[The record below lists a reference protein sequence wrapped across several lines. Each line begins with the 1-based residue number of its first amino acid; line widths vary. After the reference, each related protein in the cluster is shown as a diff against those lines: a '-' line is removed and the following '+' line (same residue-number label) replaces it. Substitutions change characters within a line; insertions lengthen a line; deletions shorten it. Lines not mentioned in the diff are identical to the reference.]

1 MADTAAGISVGA
13 GTEVFSFS
21 ASVTGPDVID
31 VTPINQ
37 ASGARVYEKAPIG
50 GSHEAT
56 ISAFGSVPAVGDSIT
71 ISAGGQS
78 LAGVVTSVTSTA
90 AVGDVA
96 RFEATMRG
104 PVSGAT
110 P

>member
-1 MADTAAGISVGA
+1 MADTAAGISIGA
-13 GTEVFSFS
+13 GTDVFSFS

-31 VTPINQ
+31 VTPISQ
-37 ASGARVYEKAPIG
+37 ASGARIFEKAPIG

-78 LAGVVTSVTSTA
+78 LLGIVTSVTSTA

-104 PVSGAT
+104 PVAT
-110 P
+110 VAP

>member
-1 MADTAAGISVGA
+1 MADTAANISIGT

-31 VTPINQ
+31 VTPISQ
-37 ASGARVYEKAPIG
+37 VSGKRVFQKAPIG

-56 ISAFGSVPAVGDSIT
+56 VSAYGTVPAVGDSVT

-78 LAGVVTSVTSTA
+78 LACVVTSVTSTA

-104 PVSGAT
+104 PA
-110 P
+110 

>member
-1 MADTAAGISVGA
+1 MADTAAGISIGA

-31 VTPINQ
+31 VTPISQ
-37 ASGARVYEKAPIG
+37 ASGARLFEKAPIG

-56 ISAFGSVPAVGDSIT
+56 ISAFGSVPSVGDSIT

-78 LAGVVTSVTSTA
+78 LAGFVTSVTSTA

-104 PVSGAT
+104 PIGS
-110 P
+110 

>member
-1 MADTAAGISVGA
+1 MADTAAGISIGA
-13 GTEVFSFS
+13 GTDVFSFS

-31 VTPINQ
+31 VTPLSQ
-37 ASGARVYEKAPIG
+37 ASGTRLFEVAGVG

-56 ISAFGSVPAVGDSIT
+56 ISAFGTVPAVGDT
-71 ISAGGQS
+71 MTVSAGGQS

-104 PVSGAT
+104 PVAT
-110 P
+110 

>member
-1 MADTAAGISVGA
+1 MADTAAGISIGA
-13 GTEVFSFS
+13 GSEVFSFS

-31 VTPINQ
+31 VTPISQ
-37 ASGARVYEKAPIG
+37 ASGARVFQTAPIG

-56 ISAFGSVPAVGDSIT
+56 ISAFGSVPAVGDSMT
-71 ISAGGQS
+71 VAAGGQS
-78 LAGVVTSVTSTA
+78 LAGIVTSVTSTA

-104 PVSGAT
+104 PVSS
-110 P
+110 

>member
-1 MADTAAGISVGA
+1 MADTAAGISIGA

-37 ASGARVYEKAPIG
+37 ASGDRVYQKAPIG

-56 ISAFGSVPAVGDSIT
+56 ISAFGSVPDVGETIT

-78 LAGVVTSVTSTA
+78 LVGVVTSVTSTA

-104 PVSGAT
+104 PVST
-110 P
+110 